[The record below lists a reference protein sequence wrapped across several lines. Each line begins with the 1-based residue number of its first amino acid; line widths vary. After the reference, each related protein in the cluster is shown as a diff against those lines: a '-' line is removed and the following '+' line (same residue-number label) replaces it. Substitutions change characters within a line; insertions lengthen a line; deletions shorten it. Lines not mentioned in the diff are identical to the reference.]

1 MQGQPIPPAVTADP
15 LALRYVRELPA
26 PPARV
31 FAAFTTPAQ
40 LAVWWGP
47 YGFRTDTHAMDLR
60 AGGHWVFT
68 MIGPDGVEYPNF
80 IDYDIVDAPRHLRW
94 RHSGGADLPPDFEA
108 EVRLTALPS
117 GGTRV
122 EFTMHFE
129 RQADRDAKAA
139 WGAAE
144 GAQQTLDRLECE
156 LAAELVITRRFAAP
170 RARVW
175 NAWSDAAALA
185 RWWGPA
191 DRSLTVED
199 VDFREG
205 GRFLFRMGDGDAAWR
220 AVLRYRSIAPQQQ
233 LQYDAAF
240 CDVAGAAMPPPF
252 DADWPK
258 WIRYTVT
265 FEEADG
271 VTTLRLHGA
280 AHDASDV
287 QRAVFAGNFES
298 MRGGFGASFGRLQAL
313 LAGGAADA

>member
-1 MQGQPIPPAVTADP
+1 MQGQPIPPSVIADP
-15 LALRYVRELPA
+15 LALRYVRELAA
-26 PPARV
+26 PPERV

-47 YGFRTDTHAMDLR
+47 FGFRTVTHAMDLR

-80 IDYDIVDAPRHLRW
+80 IDYNIVEAPRHLRW
-94 RHSGGADLPPDFEA
+94 RHSGGADLPPDFQG
-108 EVRLTALPS
+108 EVRLTALAN

-156 LAAELVITRRFAAP
+156 LAGELVISRRFAAP
-170 RARVW
+170 RERIW
-175 NAWSDAAALA
+175 RAWSEAAALA
-185 RWWGPA
+185 RWWGPPQ
-191 DRSLTVED
+191 RRTTVEAL
-199 VDFREG
+199 DFRPG
-205 GRFLFRMGDGDAAWR
+205 GRFLFRMDDGVDAWH
-220 AVLRYRSIAPQQQ
+220 AVLRYLAIEAPDRI
-233 LQYDAAF
+233 QYDAAF
-240 CDVAGAAMPPPF
+240 CDAAGEAVPPPF
-252 DADWPK
+252 DADWPL

-265 FEEADG
+265 FAEADG

-280 AHDASDV
+280 AHAASDT

-298 MRGGFGASFGRLQAL
+298 MRGGFGASFARLQAL
-313 LAGGAADA
+313 LEHG